1 MFGNLFDEPEN
12 LGKVDSAVREYAVE
26 NLSNPD
32 SKLAGFSAP
41 QSVQGGFVLFV
52 TKEALSKSETLQQ
65 LESQSEQW
73 KKLGFNFALALDHIP
88 HQPNLASLGSA
99 LAFYHHT
106 ENNGSFVPHIN
117 DPQAG
122 AALLQTGKVPLLS
135 PYSESLSVLVTAALC
150 ARHANVPL
158 IAITDENGFNALAAP
173 LKKVPKKKAGSLLVE
188 EALSVAKNQLE
199 SGQVPALDA
208 AGLGV
213 IAQYGTPTHV
223 LHEDKLSHVEKI
235 ANGEEASG
243 IVIK

>member
-1 MFGNLFDEPEN
+1 MFGNLFDEPQE

-26 NLSNPD
+26 NLSNPET
-32 SKLAGFSAP
+32 KLAGFSTPTAN
-41 QSVQGGFVLFV
+41 SGGFVLFV
-52 TKEALSKSETLQQ
+52 TKEALAKEETLQQ
-65 LESQSEQW
+65 IQSEAENW
-73 KKLGFNFALALDHIP
+73 KKLGFNFALALDHVP
-88 HQPNLASLGSA
+88 HHANLNSLSDA
-99 LAFYHHT
+99 LAFYHHSQA
-106 ENNGSFVPHIN
+106 NGSFVPHVN

-158 IAITDENGFNALAAP
+158 IAVTDEAGFNALAVP
-173 LKKVPKKKAGSLLVE
+173 LKKIPKKKAGSLLVE

-199 SGQVPALDA
+199 SGQAPSLDA

-223 LHEDKLSHVEKI
+223 LHQDKLNHVEKI
-235 ANGEEASG
+235 ANGEDASG
-243 IVIK
+243 IVIR